1 MTRLAV
7 VALLISGAAIAAPPV
22 GGDGRWS
29 DWFRS
34 LRDASGQSCC
44 DLSDCRR
51 TRARAGSDGYQ
62 AQTPDGTWTDVPAD
76 KVLRRDNPTGEPV
89 MCWLP
94 SRGVICFVP
103 GIEA

>member
-1 MTRLAV
+1 M
-7 VALLISGAAIAAPPV
+7 AAPPLV
-22 GGDGRWS
+22 SDGRFG

-34 LRDASGQSCC
+34 LRDAQGQSCC

-51 TRARAGSDGYQ
+51 TRARAGAAGYQ
-62 AQTPDGTWTDVPAD
+62 AQTPDGDWVDVPAD

-94 SRGVICFVP
+94 HRGVICFVP